1 MKSLL
6 DPESQ
11 SRLWSRFQ
19 QLRPD
24 APARWGQLTAP
35 LMVTHLID
43 QMRYTLG
50 EYSVTLLRGP
60 LRVPPLKQAMMYWLP
75 WPKGRVKGSPEM
87 FLTRPGAWDT
97 DLATLG
103 SLLDRFIRDPARDA
117 WPEHPA
123 FGRMTHQ
130 SWGRFTHRHFDWHLR
145 QFGV

>member
-6 DPESQ
+6 DPACQ

-19 QLRPD
+19 RLRPD

-35 LMVTHLID
+35 LMLTHLID
-43 QMRYTLG
+43 QLRYTLG

-60 LRVPPLKQAMMYWLP
+60 LRVPPLKQALMYWLP

-87 FLTRPGAWDT
+87 FLTRPGTWDA

-103 SLLDRFIRDPARDA
+103 SLMERFVRDPGRDT

-123 FGRMTHQ
+123 FGRMNHR